1 MMWKIIQIEE
11 GPVIHFCFTDQRFAV
26 GLVLGRFRLLTN
38 VYYGIHSSNRLSD
51 SCNSFCVLGSSSAV
65 FFRTTFEF
73 LPPFP
78 PPRQKQFSYSNIL
91 ICEMLLLLASMDEFC
106 PEIEVNS
113 WQEKKTLGRVLS
125 LKSGIGSKICYWPV
139 NKGQDTNRSYPN
151 ENWACPPPLPPVY
164 SWWGGQWFQ
173 SHSFSWTNSSWT
185 FPRQDMGIYQ
195 KHPTT
200 ISS

>member
-38 VYYGIHSSNRLSD
+38 VYYSIHSSNRLSD

-106 PEIEVNS
+106 PKSKLIHD
-113 WQEKKTLGRVLS
+113 KKKKLWEG
-125 LKSGIGSKICYWPV
+125 Y
-139 NKGQDTNRSYPN
+139 YP
-151 ENWACPPPLPPVY
+151 
-164 SWWGGQWFQ
+164 
-173 SHSFSWTNSSWT
+173 
-185 FPRQDMGIYQ
+185 
-195 KHPTT
+195 
-200 ISS
+200 